1 MLRLFTDTTGLTM
14 NQWITDLIN
23 SAGYAGLTLLMFLE
37 NLFPPIPSELIMPL
51 AGYLAGQEKLTLAG
65 AIIAGTLGS
74 VLGALPFYLVGRLI
88 GEERL
93 NHWIERH
100 GHWVGMSLRDL
111 RRVSRFFDQYGPLVV
126 LFGRLIPGI
135 RSVISIP
142 AGLYCMPISK
152 FLIYTALGSGIWSA
166 LLATAGYWLGQNF
179 DAVSTY
185 IDPASKIIIG
195 SLLIAWLARIV
206 HHYVSGQGRRR

>member
-1 MLRLFTDTTGLTM
+1 M

-74 VLGALPFYLVGRLI
+74 VLGAIPFYLGGRLI

-93 NHWIERH
+93 NHWIEHH

-111 RRVSRFFDQYGPLVV
+111 RRVSRFFDQYGPLV
-126 LFGRLIPGI
+126 G
-135 RSVISIP
+135 
-142 AGLYCMPISK
+142 
-152 FLIYTALGSGIWSA
+152 
-166 LLATAGYWLGQNF
+166 
-179 DAVSTY
+179 
-185 IDPASKIIIG
+185 
-195 SLLIAWLARIV
+195 
-206 HHYVSGQGRRR
+206 